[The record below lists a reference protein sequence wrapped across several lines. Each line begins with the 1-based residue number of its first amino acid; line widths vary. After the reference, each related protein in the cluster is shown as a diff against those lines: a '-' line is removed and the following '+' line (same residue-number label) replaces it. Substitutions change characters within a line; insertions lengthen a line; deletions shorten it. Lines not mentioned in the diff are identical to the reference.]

1 MTVDGDDDEEEDD
14 DDEGNRTEYEG
25 ADGDDIANSDVDAS
39 ISLVS
44 SSLVSS
50 ASGYL
55 GMHTS
60 L

>member
-1 MTVDGDDDEEEDD
+1 MTVDGDDEEEEEEDD

-25 ADGDDIANSDVDAS
+25 ADGDDIANSAVDSTS

-44 SSLVSS
+44 SSS
-50 ASGYL
+50 SGYL